1 VRHLSEGI
9 LRRLYDEPYAVDDV
23 ARRHYR
29 SCERCQRR
37 FRAIA
42 DDARHAQATM
52 VATSIPVDVH
62 AALSRVR
69 PRLGEPRP
77 SLLAPL
83 RGLGWRRPALAGTVA
98 AILVAGL
105 SVTAFTPLGGDLVSI
120 FQPTRESTVTISQGD
135 LTGLDAFSS
144 WGTVTWAARPELQQ
158 VDSAAQA
165 AQVSGLPMVRVSPGT
180 LPATMAGAPVSYA
193 AMRQATGTVTFTSK
207 APAQLQ
213 GSTLQVRLGPAETV
227 VYGDLGKAGAAAH
240 GTGTAN
246 GATENG
252 TAAQGGSDESMS
264 QARDTLRA
272 AGPLLGIVI
281 MDAPRASSTGVSVA
295 QIKQALLAQPGLSP
309 SVRQYISSLDD
320 PAGNLPIP
328 IPAGQV
334 NAHPV
339 QVHGVTGTAIG
350 DNTGLG
356 SGVVWIEQGRV
367 YAVAGTLTE
376 SQIMAIANGLST

>member
-1 VRHLSEGI
+1 VRHLSEGT
-9 LRRLYDEPYAVDDV
+9 LRRLYDEPYAVEDT
-23 ARRHYR
+23 ARSHYR
-29 SCERCQRR
+29 SCQRCQRR
-37 FRAIA
+37 FRAVA

-52 VATSIPVDVH
+52 AATPVPVDAH
-62 AALSRVR
+62 TALGRVR
-69 PRLGEPRP
+69 SRLGERERPRFV
-77 SLLAPL
+77 PL
-83 RGLGWRRPALAGTVA
+83 WGLGWRRPALAGATA
-98 AILVAGL
+98 AILAAGL
-105 SVTAFTPLGGDLVSI
+105 SVTAFTPLGSDLVNI
-120 FQPTRESTVTISQGD
+120 FQPTRESTVTIAQGD

-165 AQVSGLPMVRVSPGT
+165 AQLSGLPAIRVSPGT
-180 LPATMAGAPVSYA
+180 LPASVAGAPVSYA

-227 VYGDLGKAGAAAH
+227 VYGDLGKVGAAAH
-240 GTGTAN
+240 GAGTAN

-252 TAAQGGSDESMS
+252 IPAQGGSDESLS
-264 QARDTLRA
+264 QGRGALRA
-272 AGPLLGIVI
+272 AGPLLGIVV

-309 SVRQYISSLDD
+309 AVRQYISSLDD

-339 QVHGVTGTAIG
+339 RVQGVTGTAIG

-356 SGVVWIEQGRV
+356 SGVVWIAKGKV

-376 SQIMAIANGLST
+376 DQVLAIANGLGA